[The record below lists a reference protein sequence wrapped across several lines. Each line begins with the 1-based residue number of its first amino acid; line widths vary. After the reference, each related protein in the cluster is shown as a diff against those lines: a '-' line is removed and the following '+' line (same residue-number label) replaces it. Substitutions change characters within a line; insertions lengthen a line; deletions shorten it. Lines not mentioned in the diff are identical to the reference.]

1 MNELLKQIKWQFL
14 IFQRNNLLAMI
25 IGVAAFYMLALYFL
39 KDLGNPEKL
48 ATLIILADTSLI
60 SFLFIGISIILEKN
74 QEVLSALFITPIN
87 HHFFLISKAV
97 TLSIVCLFCALAIIS
112 IVKGFSFNLLHFSIG
127 TLSVT
132 IIFSL
137 VGVYIVSYTTE
148 ILHYILRSIPI
159 LALMS
164 LPLLNYFELT
174 HLSIFNLFPM
184 QGGLYLI
191 ANSFSESPNITE
203 IIYGYSLIIVWIPL
217 IYWFVFRT
225 FKARFV
231 NT

>member
-1 MNELLKQIKWQFL
+1 MNELLKQTKWQFL
-14 IFQRNNLLAMI
+14 IFQRNNLSAMI
-25 IGVAAFYMLALYFL
+25 IGIAAFYMLAIYFL
-39 KDLGNPEKL
+39 KSLGNPEKL

-60 SFLFIGISIILEKN
+60 GFLFIGISIILEKN
-74 QEVLSALFITPIN
+74 QEVLSALFSTPIN
-87 HHFFLISKAV
+87 HHFFLISKAI
-97 TLSIVCLFCALAIIS
+97 TLSAICLFCALAIIL
-112 IVKGFSFNLLHFSIG
+112 IAKGFSFNLLHFSIG

-174 HLSIFNLFPM
+174 NLSILKLFPM
-184 QGGLYLI
+184 QGSLYLI
-191 ANSFSESPNITE
+191 ANSISESPDFSE
-203 IIYGYSLIIVWIPL
+203 IILGYISIIIWIPL
-217 IYWFVFRT
+217 LYWFVFRT
-225 FKARFV
+225 FKAKFV
-231 NT
+231 NA